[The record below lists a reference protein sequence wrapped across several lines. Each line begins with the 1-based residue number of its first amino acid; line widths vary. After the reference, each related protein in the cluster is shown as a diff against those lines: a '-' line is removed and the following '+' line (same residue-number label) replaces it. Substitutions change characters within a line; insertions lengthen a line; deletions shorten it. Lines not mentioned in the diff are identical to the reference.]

1 MCIRDSYMIVDYEV
15 DEERKNILLKTNL
28 DYNFSLDA
36 HHPME
41 LKSIQSE
48 SIPFVKIR
56 DGLEGFI
63 SRSVFYSLVEL
74 ALTQEQNSETE
85 LMLSSYGQ
93 KFSLGPIS

>member
-1 MCIRDSYMIVDYEV
+1 MIVDYEV
-15 DEERKNILLKTNL
+15 DLEQKNILLKTNL
-28 DYNFSLDA
+28 DYNFTLDE
-36 HHPME
+36 HHPIE
-41 LKSIQSE
+41 LKVIQKE

-74 ALTQEQNSETE
+74 ALTQEQHSENE

-93 KFSLGPIS
+93 NFSLGPIS